1 MTPEKLFHELLGL
14 GMKWEVKECEYDQ
27 KEGVVR
33 LVIGETP
40 EFWKAERSPG
50 EGARVTCYDHT
61 EEMVWRH
68 LDVFE
73 HRCEIRCQLPRA
85 RCEKTGK
92 VYRVRPPWEGLS
104 KHFTKGFE
112 AMSLLLIREMPMAA
126 VARKLKETDTRLWRM
141 LKAHVAAA
149 YPEADWSKVQCVGC
163 DEMSVRKGHRYLSVF
178 CDLVAK
184 RVLLAVPG
192 KDKSVWEQFVRELK
206 AHHGHPKTISEVSID
221 MSVAYIAG
229 VKEHCGEAHIVFDK
243 FHVLAHVNAA
253 VDDVRRA
260 EMRLG
265 GHLSREAL
273 KKTRWMLRKNP
284 ANHSEAEQSQR
295 QRIESQNLLTA
306 KAYQMRLTLQD
317 IYQLGSCLQAKR
329 KLLAWC
335 RWVRRVAAKHKSLLF
350 ASMLKCAEMI
360 QRHLQG
366 ILAHWKHR
374 TTNAF
379 MEGLMSVFSATKR
392 KARGYRSVHNLITI
406 LYFVAANLRIPF
418 H

>member
-14 GMKWEVKECEYDQ
+14 GMKWEVLECEYDR

-33 LVIGETP
+33 LSIRETP
-40 EFWKAERSPG
+40 ELWKSERSPD
-50 EGARVTCYDHT
+50 GAMVTCYDHT

-73 HRCEIRCQLPRA
+73 HRCEIRCRLPRG
-85 RCEKTGK
+85 RCSQTGK

-104 KHFTKGFE
+104 KHFTRAFE
-112 AMSLLLIREMPMAA
+112 VMSLLLMREMPMAA
-126 VARKLKETDTRLWRM
+126 VARQLRENDTRLWRM

-149 YPEADWSKVQCVGC
+149 HPEADWSQVHCVGC
-163 DEMSVRKGHRYLSVF
+163 DEMSVRKGHRYISVF
-178 CDLVAK
+178 CDLVGK

-192 KDKSVWEQFVRELK
+192 KDQSVWAQFAEAME
-206 AHHGHPKTISEVSID
+206 AHHSQPRSIREVSMD
-221 MSVAYIAG
+221 MSKAYIAG
-229 VKEHCGEAHIVFDK
+229 AKQNFAQARIVFDK
-243 FHVLAHVNAA
+243 FHVLAHVNQA
-253 VDDVRRA
+253 VDDVRKA

-265 GHLSREAL
+265 GHLRRDAL
-273 KKTRWMLRKNP
+273 KKTQWIWRKNP
-284 ANHSEAEQSQR
+284 TNHSEREQR
-295 QRIESQNLLTA
+295 QRQRLERQNLLTA

-317 IYQLGSCLQAKR
+317 IYALPSSLLAKR

-335 RWVRRVAAKHKSLLF
+335 RWVRRVAAKQKNLLF
-350 ASMLKCAEMI
+350 RSMRKCSEMI
-360 QRHLQG
+360 ERHLEG
-366 ILAHWKHR
+366 ILAHWVHR

-392 KARGYRSVHNLITI
+392 KARGYRSIQNLITV
-406 LYFVAANLRIPF
+406 LYFVSANLRIPF